1 MLICA
6 SYTLTVLTNSSVLY
20 HMLRGQ
26 NSLKIT
32 MLKGVIEIIDIL
44 MKNYGEAVTDNFS
57 RALL

>member
-1 MLICA
+1 
-6 SYTLTVLTNSSVLY
+6 
-20 HMLRGQ
+20 MLRGQ